1 MPHVDRRPR
10 TVRRSAFRIPACVAA
25 AALLALVPSRVVAQA
40 ARALPARAANGFSSE
55 RLARIDHFLQQ
66 YVDSNRVGGLV
77 ALVMRDGKV
86 AYQRAVGWSDR
97 ESRRQMSADAMFRIA
112 SQSKAITSTAIL
124 MLVEEG
130 KIALGDTVSRFIPA
144 FARTTVA
151 SRADS
156 GRTLLP
162 ARRQITIRDLLTHTA
177 GISYGG
183 EPFIAA
189 QYEAKGL
196 GRAAGNGWYTAD
208 KSEPIC
214 ETMERLATLPFV
226 SQPGEAFVYGYNTDI
241 LGCVVERAS
250 GIPLDEFVRS
260 RITGPLGMP
269 DTYFF
274 VPPAKAARLV
284 TLYMGDSTG
293 RVARA
298 PEGSRGQGHYVEGPR
313 RNFSG
318 GAGMISTA
326 RDYARFLQMVLN
338 RGELDGVRIL
348 SPRMVDLMTTNQS
361 GTLFSQSGIG
371 FGLGFETVD
380 RLGASGMYSVG
391 SFGWGGAYGS
401 TYMVDP
407 AERMIVVFMI
417 NQMPLRS
424 DVASKF
430 PTLVYQALT
439 DVAPRAGWTERS
451 APR

>member
-1 MPHVDRRPR
+1 MAFASRIHV
-10 TVRRSAFRIPACVAA
+10 VVAT
-25 AALLALVPSRVVAQA
+25 AALLLSAPALAAQPARATA
-40 ARALPARAANGFSSE
+40 ARASNGFSAE
-55 RLARIDHFLQQ
+55 RVARIDRFLQQ
-66 YVDSNRVGGLV
+66 YVDSNRIGGAV
-77 ALVMRDGKV
+77 ALVIRDRQV
-86 AYQRAVGWSDR
+86 AYQRVVGWNDR
-97 ESRRQMSADAMFRIA
+97 ESRRPMTADALFRIA

-124 MLVEEG
+124 MLIEEG
-130 KIALGDTVSRFIPA
+130 KIAANDPVSRFIPA
-144 FARTTVA
+144 YARTTVA

-156 GRTLLP
+156 GRTVTP
-162 ARRQITIRDLLTHTA
+162 ARRQITIFDLLTHTA

-183 EPFIAA
+183 EPFVAA
-189 QYEAKGL
+189 QYQAKGL

-208 KSEPIC
+208 KTEPVC

-250 GIPLDEFVRS
+250 GLPLDEFVRT
-260 RITGPLGMP
+260 RITGPLGMN

-274 VPPAKAARLV
+274 VPPAKASRLV
-284 TLYMGDSTG
+284 TLYMNDSTG
-293 RVARA
+293 RIARA

-318 GAGMISTA
+318 GAGLVSTA
-326 RDYARFLQMVLN
+326 RDYARFLQMMLN

-348 SPRMVDLMTTNQS
+348 SPRAVDLMTTNQTA
-361 GTLFSQSGIG
+361 TLFSQTGTG

-380 RLGASGMYSVG
+380 RLGAQGMYSVG

-407 AERMIVVFMI
+407 TERMIVVFMI
-417 NQMPLRS
+417 NQMPLRT

-439 DVAPRAGWTERS
+439 DVAPKPGWSARATH
-451 APR
+451 